1 MWFQTTLW
9 DTGNA
14 IFSPESA
21 DGPSPCAS
29 PGGPTIAPC
38 GRAPAPANRFPAPDA
53 GTESGTA
60 ATFGPGSA
68 GLSPSDALSR
78 FLASRLADAVGGSG
92 STLYSLTW
100 RRTVTPAGRWIFR
113 LQASARPTSASGS
126 TGAGW
131 PTPASTD
138 FKGGYYGGRMRDGK
152 LSTDRLDVTAQ
163 LAGWCTP
170 TATDAARGNGTVRP
184 WDTGIPLA
192 QQAAM
197 AGPARRTATGETLTG
212 SCAGMEN
219 GGPLN
224 PAHSRWLMGYPPE
237 WDDCAATATP

>member
-29 PGGPTIAPC
+29 PGGPTSAPC

-53 GTESGTA
+53 GTGSGTA
-60 ATFGPGSA
+60 ATSGRGSA

-78 FLASRLADAVGGSG
+78 FLASRLADVVGASG

-113 LQASARPTSASGS
+113 LQASARPTSGIAC
-126 TGAGW
+126 TGWG
-131 PTPASTD
+131 TPSARDWKDTPGIEQTVR
-138 FKGGYYGGRMRDGK
+138 KDGK
-152 LSTDRLDVTAQ
+152 HRMDVLPRQAQ